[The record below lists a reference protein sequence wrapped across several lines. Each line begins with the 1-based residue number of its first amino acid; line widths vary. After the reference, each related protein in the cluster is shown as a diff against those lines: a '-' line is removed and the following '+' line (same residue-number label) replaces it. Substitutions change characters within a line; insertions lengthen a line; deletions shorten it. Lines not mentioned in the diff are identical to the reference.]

1 MARLSPEF
9 IAKWSHIINDVDK
22 TDIPADLI
30 ESVDILLYNGSKHV
44 IDVDSLQHRGLNYS
58 EIEELL
64 NDTLND
70 FKEEIESVDFF
81 LNIQAVADTIQP
93 VTDYILNKSGL

>member
-1 MARLSPEF
+1 M
-9 IAKWSHIINDVDK
+9 
-22 TDIPADLI
+22 
-30 ESVDILLYNGSKHV
+30 
-44 IDVDSLQHRGLNYS
+44 DSLQHRGLNYS